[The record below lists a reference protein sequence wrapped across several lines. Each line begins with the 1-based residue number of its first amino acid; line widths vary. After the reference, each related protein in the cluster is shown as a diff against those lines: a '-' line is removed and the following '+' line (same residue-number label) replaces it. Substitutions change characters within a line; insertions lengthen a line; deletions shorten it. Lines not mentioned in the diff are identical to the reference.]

1 MRPLPLKEVY
11 PRLTLDITSGNGET
25 IKNVVTMIDLFWN
38 CRGVSKKG
46 MSVIVKD
53 ILADNVVDFVG
64 LQETM
69 KKTYSDAFF

>member
-11 PRLTLDITSGNGET
+11 PRLALDITSGNGET
-25 IKNVVTMIDLFWN
+25 IKNVVTMICLFWN
-38 CRGVSKKG
+38 CRGVSKKKG

-64 LQETM
+64 LQDHE
-69 KKTYSDAFF
+69 KNLF